1 MKRQIL
7 LEPSPTTGE
16 SRKPLSDRHL
26 RVVAV
31 ALALLLAIPSGGCSW
46 IGVTKPPSRPID
58 ATPPVQCTS
67 GVAAPVGDTIIGVL
81 AIIAGAVMTS
91 YGASGGPCS
100 YNVLGSSA
108 PCPADPGF
116 VWGGVGIMTVGVA
129 AVVSAGFGYNWT
141 ADCRELEELQ
151 NKCIAGVEASCKNLQ
166 VGPPD
171 KPNRGANCS
180 KPEDCKGGTECK
192 KSDEGQGIC
201 VEKVPT
207 K

>member
-67 GVAAPVGDTIIGVL
+67 GVAAPVGDTILSVLTLVSGIG
-81 AIIAGAVMTS
+81 MTAFGS
-91 YGASGGPCS
+91 LWSS
-100 YNVLGSSA
+100 NNVY
-108 PCPADPGF
+108 
-116 VWGGVGIMTVGVA
+116 VWGGIGLLAVGVTTG
-129 AVVSAGFGYNWT
+129 VSAGFGYNWT